1 MPNCGAISHATDASA
16 AGDHEDVGQT
26 PNPVKGQPMRTI
38 TARGGTDIFYKVGTV
53 RVAKAV
59 FLSVITPP
67 MLKLNANA
75 DGLRIVP
82 FNHQRRSPR
91 RSVVRPYRDF
101 LFPFQQCY

>member
-1 MPNCGAISHATDASA
+1 
-16 AGDHEDVGQT
+16 
-26 PNPVKGQPMRTI
+26 MRTI

-91 RSVVRPYRDF
+91 RSVADLSGLPLSFSSNVTRS
-101 LFPFQQCY
+101 